1 MRRSPDSRVHS
12 CSSSPGCR
20 PWARP
25 IRRRHPCCW
34 RPACWSAS
42 TACYIPK
49 PIASAMLAGILF
61 PICPAPVTAAVQQPL
76 LAVPVVLVWLA
87 AGKPA
92 RAWMVPATMVVAAII
107 DVRLPA
113 SALRDLVGSGLANAV
128 GSVVGALGITLTAI
142 TTAPMAGPDAHPDG
156 PKRWIATAASGAA
169 CLVLVTASGVS
180 VLGIG
185 SAFGGWSSAA
195 WSCSGS
201 AGCPPGALTQLPS
214 LPPNEFDGDFAEI
227 GPTRAECGRF
237 P

>member
-1 MRRSPDSRVHS
+1 
-12 CSSSPGCR
+12 
-20 PWARP
+20 
-25 IRRRHPCCW
+25 
-34 RPACWSAS
+34 
-42 TACYIPK
+42 
-49 PIASAMLAGILF
+49 MLAGILF

-92 RAWMVPATMVVAAII
+92 RAWMVPATMAVAAII

-201 AGCPPGALTQLPS
+201 AGCPPAALTHCRRCPLTNSTEILPKS
-214 LPPNEFDGDFAEI
+214 GLH
-227 GPTRAECGRF
+227 GPKAAGFRKISVELVQGRGVRAPGRAGQGRAG
-237 P
+237 PGSAGRC

>member
-1 MRRSPDSRVHS
+1 MARRGQAGARVDGAGDHGRGRDHRRSATSL
-12 CSSSPGCR
+12 
-20 PWARP
+20 
-25 IRRRHPCCW
+25 
-34 RPACWSAS
+34 RPARS
-42 TACYIPK
+42 
-49 PIASAMLAGILF
+49 G
-61 PICPAPVTAAVQQPL
+61 
-76 LAVPVVLVWLA
+76 
-87 AGKPA
+87 
-92 RAWMVPATMVVAAII
+92 
-107 DVRLPA
+107 RL
-113 SALRDLVGSGLANAV
+113 RSGEV
-128 GSVVGALGITLTAI
+128 GSVVGAHGITLTAI

-180 VLGIG
+180 VLGIC

-227 GPTRAECGRF
+227 GPTRAESGRF